1 MEVFAVEKNHNTPES
16 TAFRPDEFVSYGSSG
31 VCQIVSCEQRSF
43 DGEHEETYFKLRP
56 VDGSHSTYY
65 VPTDKAEE
73 RLRPLLTKEEI
84 YALIDEMQGV
94 KEQEWCSDSRE
105 RKGKFHAILH
115 SDDYREILQMMRSL
129 HHQQERKRKT
139 GRKIGASDEAV
150 MHAAETR
157 MYQEFGMVLHIQPD
171 QVHNFILQRLTAEK

>member
-1 MEVFAVEKNHNTPES
+1 M
-16 TAFRPDEFVSYGSSG
+16 
-31 VCQIVSCEQRSF
+31 
-43 DGEHEETYFKLRP
+43 
-56 VDGSHSTYY
+56 
-65 VPTDKAEE
+65 
-73 RLRPLLTKEEI
+73 TKEEI

-139 GRKIGASDEAV
+139 GRKLGASDEAV